1 MGVSLFY
8 LLSLIPIA
16 IGAFLWYRDSEVVW
30 WEWLCGAA
38 VAIVTAALF
47 HGIAVWGMGDDIET
61 WSGQIVKSTHY
72 PRWVEQ
78 YQEAHTRT
86 VGSGK
91 NEHTETYYTT
101 EYRTHPEYW
110 DAVTQYDGHEVSEG
124 FFEEICRNFA
134 NYTVEKP
141 WKMGFYSG
149 DPHTYVSYNKT
160 GFIYPATSLHHWQN
174 RTKAAPSVFSFAKV
188 PTNAPVFSWPRN
200 DDWRRSGRLLGT
212 AAAQFD
218 LLAFDRM
225 NARLGP
231 TRKVNVIMVGFDMG
245 SIELAHTQEA
255 KWLGGKKNDLVLCY
269 GGMSRNQP
277 ASWAYVFGWSESFL
291 AKRNLESLLLRYPA
305 SPQLLQLVEQEVQ
318 KNYRIKDW
326 SKFDYITIEPPTWSY
341 VVFVFVLI
349 GSQTGLYVYFHCNEF
364 EKVIA
369 AADHCH
375 GHYRY

>member
-124 FFEEICRNFA
+124 
-134 NYTVEKP
+134 
-141 WKMGFYSG
+141 
-149 DPHTYVSYNKT
+149 
-160 GFIYPATSLHHWQN
+160 
-174 RTKAAPSVFSFAKV
+174 
-188 PTNAPVFSWPRN
+188 
-200 DDWRRSGRLLGT
+200 
-212 AAAQFD
+212 
-218 LLAFDRM
+218 
-225 NARLGP
+225 
-231 TRKVNVIMVGFDMG
+231 
-245 SIELAHTQEA
+245 
-255 KWLGGKKNDLVLCY
+255 
-269 GGMSRNQP
+269 
-277 ASWAYVFGWSESFL
+277 
-291 AKRNLESLLLRYPA
+291 
-305 SPQLLQLVEQEVQ
+305 
-318 KNYRIKDW
+318 
-326 SKFDYITIEPPTWSY
+326 
-341 VVFVFVLI
+341 
-349 GSQTGLYVYFHCNEF
+349 
-364 EKVIA
+364 
-369 AADHCH
+369 
-375 GHYRY
+375 